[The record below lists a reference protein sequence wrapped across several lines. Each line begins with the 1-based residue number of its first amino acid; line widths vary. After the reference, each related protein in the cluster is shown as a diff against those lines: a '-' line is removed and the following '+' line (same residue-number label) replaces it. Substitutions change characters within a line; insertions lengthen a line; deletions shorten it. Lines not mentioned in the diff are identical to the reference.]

1 MDRKSRN
8 QIGAQVTVKQ
18 KKTKEPARAAR
29 LSRGD
34 WVEGAVAMLA
44 EGGVKAVEINV
55 LAERMGVTKGSFY
68 WHFGSREELLDGVV
82 ETWRRRTTNEIE
94 SFIRNR
100 VGTPL
105 GRLKRLIRIGMSPH
119 RDVPGGSLGKMIRD
133 WGRRDPKVAAIMHE
147 VDVRRNPFLREL
159 YKDLGLNDDQ
169 ADAYAFLHMSY
180 AIGGRIL
187 MADGDPETYEKGW
200 KVGEQ
205 FLLPP
210 T

>member
-1 MDRKSRN
+1 M
-8 QIGAQVTVKQ
+8 TVNQ

-29 LSRGD
+29 LSRED
-34 WVEGAVAMLA
+34 WIEGAVAMLA

-55 LAERMGVTKGSFY
+55 LAERMRVTKGSFY
-68 WHFGSREELLDGVV
+68 WHFGSREELLDAVV

-105 GRLKRLIRIGMSPH
+105 GRH
-119 RDVPGGSLGKMIRD
+119 
-133 WGRRDPKVAAIMHE
+133 WGRRDPKVAAIMRE
-147 VDVRRNPFLREL
+147 VDVRRNAFLREL
-159 YKDLGLNDDQ
+159 YKDLGLDDDQ
-169 ADAYAFLHMSY
+169 AEAYAFLHMSF

-187 MADGDPETYEKGW
+187 MADGDTETYEKGW
-200 KVGEQ
+200 KIGEQ

-210 T
+210 S

>member
-1 MDRKSRN
+1 M
-8 QIGAQVTVKQ
+8 TVNQ

-29 LSRGD
+29 LSRED

-105 GRLKRLIRIGMSPH
+105 GRLKRLIRVGMSPH
-119 RDVPGGSLGKMIRD
+119 RDVPGGSLEMMIRD

-147 VDVRRNPFLREL
+147 VDVRRNAFLREL

-200 KVGEQ
+200 KVGER

>member
-1 MDRKSRN
+1 
-8 QIGAQVTVKQ
+8 VTVSQ

-29 LSRGD
+29 LGRED
-34 WVEGAVAMLA
+34 WVEGAIGMLA
-44 EGGVKAVEINV
+44 EGGVKAVEVNV
-55 LAERMGVTKGSFY
+55 LAERLGVTKGSFY
-68 WHFGSREELLDGVV
+68 WHFGSREELLDAVV

-119 RDVPGGSLGKMIRD
+119 RDVPGGSLENMLRD
-133 WGRRDPKVAAIMHE
+133 WGRRDPKVAAIMRE
-147 VDVRRNPFLREL
+147 VDVRRSSFLREL
-159 YKDLGLNDDQ
+159 YKDLGLGDGQ
-169 ADAYAFLHMSY
+169 AEAYAFLHMSF

-187 MADGDPETYEKGW
+187 MADGDAETYERGW
-200 KVGEQ
+200 KIGEQ

-210 T
+210 I